1 MISQAV
7 ILAGGQGRR
16 LLPLTK
22 NLPKPMAP
30 INNVPFLSY
39 LISSLK
45 KKGIK
50 KILIL
55 VGYKSKKI
63 INFYRDNKNI
73 SINFCFSNT
82 KSDTGKRV
90 LDAFK
95 SLDDEFLL
103 LYGDNYWVP
112 NIDMMYK
119 KFKKNKAIISTTV
132 FNNKLGTA
140 EYGKQ
145 NNVYVKT
152 NSFVKKY
159 DKSRSDKKLNGVD
172 IGFFIVQKQFLK
184 LFSKKNQ
191 NFSFE
196 NDFLIKAIEL
206 KKLIAYKTDRQ
217 YFSITN
223 LKMLKKFEKIS
234 KARKLDYIKS

>member
-1 MISQAV
+1 MINQAV
-7 ILAGGQGRR
+7 ILAGGKGRR

-30 INNVPFLSY
+30 VNNVPFLSY

-45 KKGIK
+45 KSGIK

-63 INFYRDNKNI
+63 INFYRKNKDI
-73 SINFCFSNT
+73 SINFNYSNT
-82 KSDTGKRV
+82 KTDTGQRV
-90 LDAFK
+90 LNAYK
-95 SLDDEFLL
+95 LLEDEFLL
-103 LYGDNYWVP
+103 LYGDNFWVP
-112 NIDMMYK
+112 NISKMHK
-119 KFKKNKAIISTTV
+119 KFKMNKAIISTTV
-132 FNNKLGTA
+132 FNNKFGTA

-145 NNVYVKT
+145 NNVYVKK
-152 NSFVKKY
+152 NSFVEIY
-159 DKSRSDKKLNGVD
+159 DKSRNDKKLNGVD

-184 LFSKKNQ
+184 LFQEKNK
-191 NFSFE
+191 NYSFE
-196 NDFLIKAIEL
+196 NDFLAKAIEL
-206 KKLIAYKTDRQ
+206 KRLIAYKTDRQ

-234 KARKLDYIKS
+234 KKKNLHYI